1 MSDDAIVPTV
11 REIAGVAG
19 LRQLTGQ
26 HVALSRWFEITQQRV
41 DTFADATEDHQWIH
55 VDAERSERE
64 SPFGATVAHGF
75 LTLSLLPAM
84 LGSALHL
91 AGIRM
96 AVNYGLNKVR
106 FPAPVPV
113 GSRLRAR
120 LDIIAVEDAQQGA
133 QVTWAVTIER
143 EGDSKPVCVAEFLM
157 RCYP

>member
-1 MSDDAIVPTV
+1 MSANSAR
-11 REIAGVAG
+11 REIDGLAGFK
-19 LRQLTGQ
+19 QLAGQ
-26 HVALSRWFEITQQRV
+26 HVALSRWFDITQQRI

-55 VDAERSERE
+55 VDAGRSARE
-64 SPFGATVAHGF
+64 SPYGATVAHGF

-84 LGSALHL
+84 LGSALQMS
-91 AGIRM
+91 GIRM

-120 LDIIAVEDAQQGA
+120 LDILAVEDAQQGA
-133 QVTWAVTIER
+133 QVTWAVTVER